1 MAAEHYIAKENLFV
15 LDERQKIRL
24 VVERLGLSSVQPFV
38 PEKRIIEYMIPKDEE
53 EPLASMSVRGFVE
66 LLGSRT
72 PAPGGG
78 SASALIAAMGAA
90 LGAMVGWMTYGKRKF
105 EAQDATMRR
114 LIPPLHEGMKA
125 LLPLIDRDTRAF
137 DAYLAAVGMPK
148 ETRRGEGRP
157 PRGDAGAA

>member
-1 MAAEHYIAKENLFV
+1 MAAEHYIAKENLFI

-38 PEKRIIEYMIPKDEE
+38 PEKRIIEYMIPKADE

-78 SASALIAAMGAA
+78 SASAL
-90 LGAMVGWMTYGKRKF
+90 
-105 EAQDATMRR
+105 D
-114 LIPPLHEGMKA
+114 
-125 LLPLIDRDTRAF
+125 
-137 DAYLAAVGMPK
+137 
-148 ETRRGEGRP
+148 
-157 PRGDAGAA
+157 RGDGRGARRDGRLDDLRQAQVRGAGRR